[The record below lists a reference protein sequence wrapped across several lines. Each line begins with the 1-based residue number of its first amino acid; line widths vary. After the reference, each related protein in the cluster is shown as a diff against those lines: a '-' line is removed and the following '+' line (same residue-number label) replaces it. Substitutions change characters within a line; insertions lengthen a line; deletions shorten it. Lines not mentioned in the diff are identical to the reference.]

1 MQIIPKPPRPIG
13 LYVHVPFCVHK
24 CAYCDFYSV
33 TDLNLM
39 REYTSAVVAHIRSKK
54 KFLKNTVVETI
65 YFGGGTPS
73 LLPVAQLERILNAIY
88 STANVAPD
96 AEITLEANPGTLTSK
111 NLSAYKKM
119 GINRLSI
126 GLQSADD
133 EELSAISRIHTRAE
147 FENSFMLARMEG
159 FNNINVDLI
168 YALPK
173 QTKTKLFGNI
183 DYVISMNPEHISL
196 YGLTIEP
203 ETPFG
208 KNKEILSTI
217 PDEDEQYEMYMSACK
232 RLEECGYFQYEISNF
247 AKKDRGCK
255 HNMKYWMN
263 KEYISFGPAAAS
275 FVENTEYTYAR
286 DIELY
291 LSNLK
296 NEKALRVVD
305 EDTGETEHVLDDEEL
320 ETRFV
325 MLHFRLRAGINTG
338 EYRQKFGLSF
348 EKIYEDKLEKYM
360 KDKYIVRTE
369 HGFRLTR
376 RGMLISNTI
385 LSDILEF

>member
-1 MQIIPKPPRPIG
+1 MQRNKKTLGI
-13 LYVHVPFCVHK
+13 YVHVPFCVQK

-33 TDLNLM
+33 TNMALM

-54 KFLKNTVVETI
+54 KFLKNTLVDTI

-73 LLPVAQLERILNAIY
+73 LLPASQLERILNAIY
-88 STANVAPD
+88 STATVAPD
-96 AEITLEANPGTLTSK
+96 AEITLEANPGTLTGKS
-111 NLSAYKKM
+111 LSAYKKM

-133 EELSAISRIHTRAE
+133 EELSTLSRIHTRAE
-147 FENSFMLARMEG
+147 FENSFMLARLEG
-159 FNNINVDLI
+159 FDNINVDLI

-173 QTKTKLFGNI
+173 QTKAKLFENI
-183 DYVISMNPEHISL
+183 DYVLSINPEHISL

-232 RLEECGYFQYEISNF
+232 RIEESGYFQYEISNF
-247 AKKDRGCK
+247 AKKERGCK
-255 HNMKYWMN
+255 HNLKYWMN
-263 KEYISFGPAAAS
+263 KEYLSFGPAAAS
-275 FVENTEYTYAR
+275 FVDNTEYTYAR

-291 LSNLK
+291 LSELK
-296 NEKALRVVD
+296 NEKAIRLPD
-305 EDTGETEHVLDDEEL
+305 EETGETEHKLDPEEL

-325 MLHFRLRAGINTG
+325 MLHFRLRAGINIE
-338 EYRQKFGLSF
+338 EYQKKFGVSF
-348 EKIYEDKLEKYM
+348 EKVYEDKLERYI
-360 KDKYIVRTE
+360 KDKFIVRTE

>member
-1 MQIIPKPPRPIG
+1 MQRNKKNLGI
-13 LYVHVPFCVHK
+13 YVHVPFCVQK

-33 TDLNLM
+33 TDMALM

-54 KFLKNTVVETI
+54 KFLKNTLVDTI

-73 LLPVAQLERILNAIY
+73 LLPASQLERILNAIY
-88 STANVAPD
+88 STATVTPD
-96 AEITLEANPGTLTSK
+96 AEITLEANPGTLTGKS
-111 NLSAYKKM
+111 LSAYKKM

-133 EELSAISRIHTRAE
+133 KELSTLSRIHTRAE
-147 FENSFMLARMEG
+147 FENSFMLARLEG
-159 FNNINVDLI
+159 FDNINVDLI

-173 QTKTKLFGNI
+173 QTKAKLFENI
-183 DYVISMNPEHISL
+183 DYVLSINPEHISL

-203 ETPFG
+203 ETSFG
-208 KNKEILSTI
+208 KNKEILSTL

-232 RLEECGYFQYEISNF
+232 HIEESGYFQYEISNF
-247 AKKDRGCK
+247 AKKERGCK
-255 HNMKYWMN
+255 HNLKYWMN
-263 KEYISFGPAAAS
+263 KEYLSFGPAAAS
-275 FVENTEYTYAR
+275 FVDNTEYTYAR

-291 LSNLK
+291 LSELK
-296 NEKALRVVD
+296 NEKAIRLPD
-305 EDTGETEHVLDDEEL
+305 EETGETEHELDPEEL

-325 MLHFRLRAGINTG
+325 MLHFRLRAGINIE
-338 EYRQKFGLSF
+338 EYQKKFGVSF
-348 EKIYEDKLEKYM
+348 EKVYEDKLERYI
-360 KDKYIVRTE
+360 KDKFIVRTE

>member
-1 MQIIPKPPRPIG
+1 MQKSPRPIG
-13 LYVHVPFCVHK
+13 IYVHVPFCVQK
-24 CAYCDFYSV
+24 CAYCDFYSI
-33 TDLNLM
+33 TNLDMM

-54 KFLKNTVVETI
+54 NFLKNTLVETI

-73 LLPVAQLERILNAIY
+73 LLPTAQLERILNAIR
-88 STANVAPD
+88 SVATVVPD
-96 AEITLEANPGTLTSK
+96 AEITLEANPGTLTAQS
-111 NLSAYKKM
+111 LAAYKKL

-159 FNNINVDLI
+159 FDNINVDLI
-168 YALPK
+168 YALP
-173 QTKTKLFGNI
+173 QQNKTKLMSNI

-196 YGLTIEP
+196 YGLTVEP
-203 ETPFG
+203 ETPLG
-208 KNKEILSTI
+208 RNKEILSTI
-217 PDEDEQYEMYMSACK
+217 PDEDEQYDMYMSACK
-232 RLEECGYFQYEISNF
+232 RLEETGYFQYEISNF
-247 AKKDRGCK
+247 AKKNCGCK
-255 HNMKYWMN
+255 HNLKYWMN

-275 FVENTEYTYAR
+275 FVENTEYVYAR
-286 DIELY
+286 DLELY
-291 LSNLK
+291 ISNLK
-296 NEKALRVVD
+296 NESALRVAD
-305 EDTGETEHVLDDEEL
+305 EETGETEHVLDDEEL

-325 MLHFRLRAGINTG
+325 MLHFRLRAGINSN
-338 EYRQKFGLSF
+338 EYFQKFGLSF

>member
-1 MQIIPKPPRPIG
+1 MQRNKKTLGI
-13 LYVHVPFCVHK
+13 YVHVPFCVQK

-33 TDLNLM
+33 TDMALM

-54 KFLKNTVVETI
+54 KILKYTLVDTI

-73 LLPVAQLERILNAIY
+73 LLPVSQLERILNAIY
-88 STANVAPD
+88 STATVAPD
-96 AEITLEANPGTLTSK
+96 AEITLEANPGTLTGKS
-111 NLSAYKKM
+111 LSAYKKM

-133 EELSAISRIHTRAE
+133 EELSTLSRIHTRAE
-147 FENSFMLARMEG
+147 FENSFMLARLEG
-159 FNNINVDLI
+159 FDNINVDLI

-173 QTKTKLFGNI
+173 QTKAKLFENI
-183 DYVISMNPEHISL
+183 DYALSINPEHISL

-208 KNKEILSTI
+208 RNKEILSSI
-217 PDEDEQYEMYMSACK
+217 PGEDEQYEMYMSACK
-232 RLEECGYFQYEISNF
+232 RIEENGYFQYEISNF
-247 AKKDRGCK
+247 AKKERGCK
-255 HNMKYWMN
+255 HNLKYWMN
-263 KEYISFGPAAAS
+263 KEYLSFGPAAAS
-275 FVENTEYTYAR
+275 FIDNTEYTYAR

-291 LSNLK
+291 LDNLK
-296 NEKALRVVD
+296 NETAIRLPD
-305 EDTGETEHVLDDEEL
+305 EETGETEHMLDSEEL

-325 MLHFRLRAGINTG
+325 MLHFRLRAGINTE
-338 EYRQKFGLSF
+338 EYRKKFGASF
-348 EKIYEDKLEKYM
+348 EKVYEDKLEKYM
-360 KDKYIVRTE
+360 KDKFIVRTE

>member
-1 MQIIPKPPRPIG
+1 MQRNQKTLGI
-13 LYVHVPFCVHK
+13 YVHVPFCVQK

-33 TDLNLM
+33 TNMSLM

-54 KFLKNTVVETI
+54 KFLKNTVVDTI

-73 LLPVAQLERILNAIY
+73 LLPVSQLERILNAIY
-88 STANVAPD
+88 STATVSPD
-96 AEITLEANPGTLTSK
+96 AEITLEANPGTLTGKS
-111 NLSAYKKM
+111 LSAYKKM

-133 EELSAISRIHTRAE
+133 EELSTLSRIHTRAE
-147 FENSFMLARMEG
+147 FENSFMLARLEG
-159 FNNINVDLI
+159 FDNINVDLI

-173 QTKTKLFGNI
+173 QTKAKLLDNI
-183 DYVISMNPEHISL
+183 DYLISINPEHISL

-208 KNKEILSTI
+208 QNKDILGTI
-217 PDEDEQYEMYMSACK
+217 PDEDEQYDMYMSACK
-232 RLEECGYFQYEISNF
+232 RLEESGFFQYEISNF
-247 AKKDRGCK
+247 AKKERGCK
-255 HNMKYWMN
+255 HNLKYWMN
-263 KEYISFGPAAAS
+263 KEYLSFGPAAAS
-275 FVENTEYTYAR
+275 FIDNTEYTYAR

-291 LSNLK
+291 LNNLK
-296 NEKALRVVD
+296 NETAIRLPD
-305 EDTGETEHVLDDEEL
+305 EETGETEHELDSEEL

-325 MLHFRLRAGINTG
+325 MLHFRLRAGINTE
-338 EYRQKFGLSF
+338 EYQKKFGVSF
-348 EKIYEDKLEKYM
+348 EKVYEDRLGKYM
-360 KDKYIVRTE
+360 KDKFIVRTE